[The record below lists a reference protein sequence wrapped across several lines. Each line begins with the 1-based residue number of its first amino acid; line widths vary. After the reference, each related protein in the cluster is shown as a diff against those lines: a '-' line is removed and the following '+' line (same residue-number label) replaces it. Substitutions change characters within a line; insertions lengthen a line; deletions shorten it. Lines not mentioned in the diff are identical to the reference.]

1 MGFDVDILAFQT
13 GFFDVRILGFQNCFD
28 VGLLGSSKIWL
39 LFFKLSGNTEIY
51 SQLKMDPQ

>member
-13 GFFDVRILGFQNCFD
+13 GFFELRILGFQNCFD

-39 LFFKLSGNTEIY
+39 LFFQTFW
-51 SQLKMDPQ
+51 QH